1 MGQSRIGQ
9 YVWSKAS
16 AILFACLVLL
26 LPACA
31 GTFGGNNAHESAE
44 INTRLGMGYL
54 QQGRIDDAID
64 KLKKAL
70 DADWDFAEA
79 HSTIAL
85 AYVQTG
91 QFDLA
96 EKHYLKAIDLKP
108 DDGAGY
114 NNYGVFLCQHDR
126 LQEADAYFMKAIQT
140 PRYHTPER
148 AYENA
153 GACARRIPDLD
164 KAENYL
170 RQALSRDPKLP
181 TALYEM
187 AEISFAQKHLMSTRA
202 YLQRFEEVSRH
213 SPQSL
218 WLGVRAERELGD
230 KAAAA
235 HYAKLLQTQYPD
247 SMQFKW
253 LLESE
258 TSTQGSMAQ
267 GTTGDPQK

>member
-1 MGQSRIGQ
+1 MKRLHTMAKKFG
-9 YVWSKAS
+9 
-16 AILFACLVLL
+16 LLVLIL
-26 LPACA
+26 LLFLPACA
-31 GTFGGNNAHESAE
+31 GTFSGNNAQEAAD

-54 QQGRIDDAID
+54 QQGRVDEAIE
-64 KLKKAL
+64 KLKKAIN
-70 DADWDFAEA
+70 ADSDYADA

-91 QFDLA
+91 QYDLA
-96 EKHYLKAIDLKP
+96 EKHYVKAIDLKP
-108 DDGAGY
+108 EDGNGY
-114 NNYGVFLCQHDR
+114 NNYGVFLCQRNR
-126 LQEADAYFMKAIQT
+126 LQEADEYFMKAINT

-170 RQALSRDPKLP
+170 RLALSRNPKLP
-181 TALYEM
+181 NALYEM
-187 AEISFAQKHLMSTRA
+187 AEISYAQKQLMSTRA
-202 YLQRFEEVSRH
+202 YLQRFAEVSKH

-230 KAAAA
+230 SEAAAQ
-235 HYAKLLQTQYPD
+235 YAKLLQRQYPD

-253 LLESE
+253 LLESD
-258 TSTQGSMAQ
+258 SVSKSDMHGSNN
-267 GTTGDPQK
+267 GSTGDTIK